1 MSVQHARA
9 GRAGTGAAKAR
20 VGAAH
25 GMARLTERQA
35 RAMRRA
41 AWAWLERHPDAARLP
56 AALFERQAARYGIAS
71 TTARAAVHGD
81 TWRHVTEPPP
91 VPR

>member
-1 MSVQHARA
+1 MSAQHARA

-25 GMARLTERQA
+25 GMARLTERQTA
-35 RAMRRA
+35 ALRRA
-41 AWAWLERHPDAARLP
+41 AWAWLDAHPDAEKLP
-56 AALFERQAARYGIAS
+56 AAFFARQGARFGVAS
-71 TTARAAVHGD
+71 ATARAAIHGD
-81 TWRHVTEPPP
+81 TWRYLRVPRP